1 MEAPTSS
8 SFFLEETPMTIET
21 SFDSNYRKVLVAAR
35 RARQLQN
42 GSQALVPTR
51 SNKACRIAQDEIN
64 AGKISYVKNNEAEVT
79 KPLVEGPAVPIL
91 LSKPSLFPIPP
102 ASAGAGVVLPFK
114 RSARLPLL
122 CRKSVASPML

>member
-1 MEAPTSS
+1 MEVPASS
-8 SFFLEETPMTIET
+8 NFFLEKTPMTIET

-51 SNKACRIAQDEIN
+51 SNKACRIAQDEIE
-64 AGKISYVKNNEAEVT
+64 AGKIAYVKTEVEVV

-91 LSKPSLFPIPP
+91 LS
-102 ASAGAGVVLPFK
+102 
-114 RSARLPLL
+114 
-122 CRKSVASPML
+122 